1 LSFAKRKNM
10 QNRKEL
16 HDQMKIMIADWQSS
30 GLKQHDYCVV
40 NNIAKHVFRYWL
52 RVLKVNKTDAGSF
65 LPVKVV
71 SAVSKEQITI
81 IGVSG
86 IKIQIPLTEKSI
98 GFVKQLLL
106 A

>member
-1 LSFAKRKNM
+1 M
-10 QNRKEL
+10 QDRKEL
-16 HDQMKIMIADWQSS
+16 HDQMKVMIADWQSS
-30 GLKQHDYCVV
+30 GLKQHDYCKVK
-40 NNIAKHVFRYWL
+40 NIAKHVFRYWYG
-52 RVLKVNKTDAGSF
+52 VYGSKKTNSGTF
-65 LPVKVV
+65 VPVKVV

-86 IKIQIPLTEKSI
+86 IKVQLPLTDKSI

>member
-1 LSFAKRKNM
+1 M
-10 QNRKEL
+10 QNKKEQRE
-16 HDQMKIMIADWQSS
+16 QMMLMIADWQGS
-30 GLKQHDYCVV
+30 GLNQRAYCVTNKV
-40 NNIAKHVFRYWL
+40 AYHVFHYWYGL
-52 RVLKVNKTDAGSF
+52 YRSKKTDTGSF

-86 IKIQIPLTEKSI
+86 IKVEVPITKQSI
-98 GFVKQLLL
+98 YFVKQLLQ

>member
-1 LSFAKRKNM
+1 M
-10 QNRKEL
+10 QNKNEVRE
-16 HDQMKIMIADWQSS
+16 QMMVMISDWQSS
-30 GLKQHDYCVV
+30 GLKQREYCTANKV
-40 NNIAKHVFRYWL
+40 AYHVFHYWYSVY
-52 RVLKVNKTDAGSF
+52 RSKKTDTGSF
-65 LPVKVV
+65 VPVKVV

-86 IKIQIPLTEKSI
+86 IKVQIPLTEKSI

>member
-1 LSFAKRKNM
+1 M
-10 QNRKEL
+10 QNRKEIRE
-16 HDQMKIMIADWQSS
+16 QMMAMITNWQSS
-30 GLKQHDYCVV
+30 GLKQHDYCKV
-40 NNIAKHVFRYWL
+40 NNIATHVFRYWL
-52 RVLKVNKTDAGSF
+52 RVLKVYKTDAGSF

-86 IKIQIPLTEKSI
+86 IKVQIPLTEKSI